1 MVVFLK
7 AEPNSAVW
15 RTLPALPALLVSHSL
30 RLIFWG
36 YKGSV
41 WWEAGVPRL
50 LRRRVTLP
58 HSWSQLKTDCSAS
71 GIITD
76 NTNLDTAQARPG
88 RQTEMQIL
96 IFHGLGPLLTSHT
109 SSYMVGLKKIDFYK
123 LVFPPKGLYYLEDYL
138 NDSVNSIEQCSPSLH
153 LPLISIDISPA
164 CFSSK
169 STLISLINRPH
180 YGQDC
185 QKYFYLP
192 RNILYCVNIS
202 LCLYFL
208 WLSITATTNVSSA
221 YKSIVLPLIK

>member
-1 MVVFLK
+1 MPCVMGGRGAK
-7 AEPNSAVW
+7 TIE
-15 RTLPALPALLVSHSL
+15 
-30 RLIFWG
+30 
-36 YKGSV
+36 
-41 WWEAGVPRL
+41 EAGHTATQLVTTQDRL
-50 LRRRVTLP
+50 LSFWHHYRQHQP
-58 HSWSQLKTDCSAS
+58 GHGPGSA
-71 GIITD
+71 
-76 NTNLDTAQARPG
+76 
-88 RQTEMQIL
+88 RQTNRNANTH
-96 IFHGLGPLLTSHT
+96 FPGTGSTSHF
-109 SSYMVGLKKIDFYK
+109 SHIFSHGWIKKIDFYK
-123 LVFPPKGLYYLEDYL
+123 LVFPPKGFYYLEDYL

>member
-1 MVVFLK
+1 MRGRGAK
-7 AEPNSAVW
+7 TIE
-15 RTLPALPALLVSHSL
+15 
-30 RLIFWG
+30 
-36 YKGSV
+36 
-41 WWEAGVPRL
+41 EAGHTATQLVTTQDRL
-50 LRRRVTLP
+50 LSFWHHYRQHQP
-58 HSWSQLKTDCSAS
+58 GHGPGSA
-71 GIITD
+71 
-76 NTNLDTAQARPG
+76 
-88 RQTEMQIL
+88 RQTNRNANTHFPRTES
-96 IFHGLGPLLTSHT
+96 TSHI
-109 SSYMVGLKKIDFYK
+109 SHIFSHGWIEKKKI
-123 LVFPPKGLYYLEDYL
+123 LQTCFPPKGLYYLEDYL

-221 YKSIVLPLIK
+221 YKSIVLPLRK

>member
-1 MVVFLK
+1 MLNPTPLS
-7 AEPNSAVW
+7 AELSLCWSSV
-15 RTLPALPALLVSHSL
+15 SL

-41 WWEAGVPRL
+41 RWEARLPRL

-76 NTNLDTAQARPG
+76 NTNLVTAPARHTNRNANTHFP
-88 RQTEMQIL
+88 RTESLSAAL
-96 IFHGLGPLLTSHT
+96 IPLLPCLCLLKRLWLACWPIN
-109 SSYMVGLKKIDFYK
+109 GLRKSNICHFVPSKVCSTLKITWMSQYK
-123 LVFPPKGLYYLEDYL
+123 QYRVVFP
-138 NDSVNSIEQCSPSLH
+138 
-153 LPLISIDISPA
+153 PLISIDISPP

-221 YKSIVLPLIK
+221 YKSIVLPPTK